1 MLPLE
6 GEVREERWEWG
17 GGAESGWWDLSGEG
31 CKVVYYPTPA
41 FPLHCTVSSQSA
53 RDLWQPSF
61 HCYAHVFQMMANA
74 FLFYPLP
81 FFTEGK
87 ASLQIEGRDG
97 WPHVAWWTNHSIC
110 SVIAFRCL
118 RASNQA
124 RVPDFSLGI
133 TFAFLLNSTILSD
146 FDFHFCDDTISS
158 RNLELKGFI
167 SAYSLVIRKGS
178 LLRNTR
184 QGAGGRS
191 RIRGQ
196 GRMLLTGLLGLLSY
210 ISQDCLVRNG
220 ATHSRQGLPTPVIN
234 QQNACKTLLKIRLL
248 EQFLNC

>member
-1 MLPLE
+1 MN
-6 GEVREERWEWG
+6 
-17 GGAESGWWDLSGEG
+17 ES
-31 CKVVYYPTPA
+31 P
-41 FPLHCTVSSQSA
+41 
-53 RDLWQPSF
+53 
-61 HCYAHVFQMMANA
+61 CY
-74 FLFYPLP
+74 
-81 FFTEGK
+81 
-87 ASLQIEGRDG
+87 
-97 WPHVAWWTNHSIC
+97 HSIC

-133 TFAFLLNSTILSD
+133 TSASLLNSTIWSD
-146 FDFHFCDDTISS
+146 FAFHFCDDTISS

-210 ISQDCLVRNG
+210 ISQDCLLRNG

-248 EQFLNC
+248 EQFFNC